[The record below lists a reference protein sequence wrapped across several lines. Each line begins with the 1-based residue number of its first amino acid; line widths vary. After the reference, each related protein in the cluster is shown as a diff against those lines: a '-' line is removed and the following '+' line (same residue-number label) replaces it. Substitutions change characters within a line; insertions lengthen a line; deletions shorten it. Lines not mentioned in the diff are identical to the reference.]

1 MNTIRPGARVAP
13 VRSEQPRGDAH
24 QVRRFW
30 GSMEP
35 PKAKA
40 EFFSAVTAPSAGD
53 SDATVATI
61 RMYGPIDSFGGFW
74 GISTDD
80 VARVLDALP
89 ASVAEIVLRINSPG
103 GEVHEAMA
111 ILNMFAAHRARF
123 VAVVDGV
130 AASAA
135 SFIAASCDETV
146 MSPGSQMFLHS
157 PWAFAGGN
165 AIEMRKT
172 AEFLDKLQESMVE
185 VYNAKAG
192 EQDWATLLAD
202 ETWLSAQDAVNLGL
216 ADRVDVV
223 PDAGTASTVGVED
236 DEEVDVVVL
245 TVPTGDDA
253 DARVRA
259 AAARARAAAPK
270 PPRSSEPGEPNRKEN
285 VMAYDDLKAGLAKR
299 LGLAETDASDE
310 TLLAALDESLAEQA
324 DPNTDEVED
333 ENEDKVEVT
342 PAAEPTVVAE
352 PVLANASLPDG
363 LTAIDSTVLAALQS
377 NAQRG
382 AEARAEQDKQRRE
395 AIIASALQTG
405 RITSASAGDWRARL
419 ERDEEGFGAVLASLP
434 ENIVPVEEIGHGS
447 NAVASSDAYP
457 AHWKR

>member
-13 VRSEQPRGDAH
+13 VRAEQRPQDDAPK
-24 QVRRFW
+24 VRRFW

-40 EFFSAVTAPSAGD
+40 EFFSAVTAPSAVDG
-53 SDATVATI
+53 DATVATI
-61 RMYGPIDSFGGFW
+61 RMYGPIDSWGGYW

-80 VARVLDALP
+80 VARVLDSLP

-123 VAVVDGV
+123 TAVVDGV

-157 PWAFAGGN
+157 PWSFAGGN
-165 AIEMRKT
+165 ASDMRKT

-192 EQDWATLLAD
+192 EQDWGALLAD

-223 PDAGTASTVGVED
+223 PDSGTAATVGVD
-236 DEEVDVVVL
+236 DEEEVDVVVL
-245 TVPTGDDA
+245 TVPNGDDA

-270 PPRSSEPGEPNRKEN
+270 PPSSTEPGVPNRKEN
-285 VMAYDDLKAGLAKR
+285 VMTYGDLKAGLAKR

-324 DPNTDEVED
+324 DPNTDEN
-333 ENEDKVEVT
+333 ENEVEVEET
-342 PAAEPTVVAE
+342 PAAEPVVVAE
-352 PVLANASLPDG
+352 PVLANASLPEG
-363 LTAIDSTVLAALQS
+363 VVAIDATVLASLQT

-382 AEARAEQDKQRRE
+382 AEARAEQDKARRE
-395 AIIASALQTG
+395 GIIAAALQTG

-434 ENIVPVEEIGHGS
+434 ENIVPVEEIGHAS
-447 NAVASSDAYP
+447 DAVASSDAYP